1 MNLYKDR
8 ISKKQ
13 KKRTT
18 YILIGLL
25 VLGLLLVPFIFTKQK
40 EPKTVLP
47 IDGERAEIEMA
58 GIRHI

>member
-1 MNLYKDR
+1 M
-8 ISKKQ
+8 
-13 KKRTT
+13 KRTT